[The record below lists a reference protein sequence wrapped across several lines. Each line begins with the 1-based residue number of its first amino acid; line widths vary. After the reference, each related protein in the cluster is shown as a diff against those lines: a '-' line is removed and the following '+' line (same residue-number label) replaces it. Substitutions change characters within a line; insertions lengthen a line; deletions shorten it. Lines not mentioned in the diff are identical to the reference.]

1 MPGLAPSRRP
11 APLGIG
17 EIATMVVLAS
27 VPVVS
32 AICGLW
38 PIEIDEALGFTTG
51 GACVWLVVREH
62 WANWPIGIA
71 NNVFFLALF
80 FRSRLYA
87 DTGLQ
92 AVYVALG
99 AWGWAH
105 WRRHGTESIPAPISR
120 VRSHEWIAIAATFPV
135 VTLGLRTILTE
146 VNGAAPWP
154 DAITTALSLT
164 AQVLLCRKRLEN
176 WWFWIAADLIYIPM
190 YVARGLSLTAL
201 LYVVFLVLCVIG
213 LRTWRA
219 GLERRAEAAR

>member
-1 MPGLAPSRRP
+1 MVDGSVCGLAPSRRP

-27 VPVVS
+27 VRP
-32 AICGLW
+32 AHDPHRGEW
-38 PIEIDEALGFTTG
+38 
-51 GACVWLVVREH
+51 
-62 WANWPIGIA
+62 
-71 NNVFFLALF
+71 
-80 FRSRLYA
+80 RS
-87 DTGLQ
+87 
-92 AVYVALG
+92 
-99 AWGWAH
+99 
-105 WRRHGTESIPAPISR
+105 
-120 VRSHEWIAIAATFPV
+120 
-135 VTLGLRTILTE
+135 
-146 VNGAAPWP
+146 APWP

-219 GLERRAEAAR
+219 GLERRAEAARWRVGSGSSSGSSSRHMPGTVFS